1 MPRNGD
7 LEISETLFIF
17 SLEFSQL
24 LLIKQVVTWQA
35 LAQQPLA
42 VLREIKS
49 LGLKSSVPVIKSTEY
64 SFYNYVDFCLFPFI
78 TGNILKAKYDCPA
91 L

>member
-1 MPRNGD
+1 MPGNGD

-35 LAQQPLA
+35 LAQQPLG

-49 LGLKSSVPVIKSTEY
+49 RV
-64 SFYNYVDFCLFPFI
+64 
-78 TGNILKAKYDCPA
+78 
-91 L
+91 